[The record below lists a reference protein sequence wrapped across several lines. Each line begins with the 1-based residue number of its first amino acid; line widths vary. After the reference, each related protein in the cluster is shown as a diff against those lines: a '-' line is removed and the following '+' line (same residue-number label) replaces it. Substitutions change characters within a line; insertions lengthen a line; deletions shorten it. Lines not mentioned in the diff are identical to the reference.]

1 MADIGIQEISVGFAD
16 IDTSDRLTLARTFDY
31 FQEAAINH
39 AEELGVGRA
48 ALSQSKQVWILS
60 RIGVLIEKR
69 PQFHEKITVR
79 TWPRSWEK
87 LFVKRDYDI
96 QDIAGNTLVR
106 GRSGWLVVD
115 IETHRPLRPQPIVET
130 LPKNEGRDALNEI
143 VNLAAREN
151 LECAGERTPRYSDI
165 DYNGHVNNARYVQ
178 WIQDVTDPDA
188 LVKADSMRLD
198 INYISEAR
206 LNETVE
212 LWTTPIEQ
220 GSASSA
226 GFIGFAYEGRK
237 KGGQQAPQNASGTTV
252 FRAELKLYAGVS

>member
-1 MADIGIQEISVGFAD
+1 MADIGMQEISVGFGD

-31 FQEAAINH
+31 FQEAAIDH

-48 ALSQSKQVWILS
+48 ALARSRQVWILS
-60 RIGVLIEKR
+60 RIGALIEKR
-69 PQFHEKITVR
+69 PKFREKIIVR
-79 TWPRSWEK
+79 SWPRSWEK
-87 LFVKRDYDI
+87 LFAKRDYDI
-96 QDIAGNTLVR
+96 RDAAGNVLVR

-130 LPKNEGRDALNEI
+130 LPKNEGCDALNEI
-143 VNLAAREN
+143 VSLTVREN
-151 LECAGERTPRYSDI
+151 LTLAGERTPRYSDI

-178 WIQDVTDPDA
+178 WIQDITEPDL

-212 LWTTPIEQ
+212 LWKAPIGQ
-220 GSASSA
+220 RLAGSV
-226 GFIGFAYEGRK
+226 GFAYEGRK
-237 KGGQQAPQNASGTTV
+237 KSTQNALQNAGGTTV
-252 FRAELKLYAGVS
+252 FRAELKLYADIS

>member
-1 MADIGIQEISVGFAD
+1 MADIGMQEISVGFGD

-48 ALSQSKQVWILS
+48 ALAQSRQAWILS
-60 RIGVLIEKR
+60 RIGALIEKR
-69 PQFHEKITVR
+69 PQFREKIIVR
-79 TWPRSWEK
+79 SWPRSWEK
-87 LFVKRDYDI
+87 LFAKRDYDI
-96 QDIAGNTLVR
+96 RDAAGNVLVR

-130 LPKNEGRDALNEI
+130 LPKNEGCDALNEI
-143 VNLAAREN
+143 ASLAVREN
-151 LECAGERTPRYSDI
+151 LTLAGERTSCYSDI

-178 WIQDVTDPDA
+178 WIQDVTDPDL

-198 INYISEAR
+198 INYISEAK

-212 LWTTPIEQ
+212 LWKAPIEQ
-220 GSASSA
+220 DSASSA
-226 GFIGFAYEGRK
+226 GFAGFAYEGRK
-237 KGGQQAPQNASGTTV
+237 KNVQNAPRNAGGTTV
-252 FRAELKLYAGVS
+252 FRAELRLYAGIS